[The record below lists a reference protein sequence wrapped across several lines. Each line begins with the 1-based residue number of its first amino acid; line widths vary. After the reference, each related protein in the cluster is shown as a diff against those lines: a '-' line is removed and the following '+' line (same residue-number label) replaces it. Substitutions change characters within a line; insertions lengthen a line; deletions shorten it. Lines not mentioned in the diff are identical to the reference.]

1 MKMENKV
8 ISTEQRL
15 DLIYQVNDVI
25 WQCHI
30 MTENLTTDCE
40 IDYLKSKASMLET
53 DLKRFKNTLTKIQE
67 NK

>member
-8 ISTEQRL
+8 ISTEKRF
-15 DLIYQVNDVI
+15 DLIYQVNDII
-25 WQCHI
+25 WQCHM
-30 MTENLTTDCE
+30 MTENITTDCE

>member
-1 MKMENKV
+1 MENKV